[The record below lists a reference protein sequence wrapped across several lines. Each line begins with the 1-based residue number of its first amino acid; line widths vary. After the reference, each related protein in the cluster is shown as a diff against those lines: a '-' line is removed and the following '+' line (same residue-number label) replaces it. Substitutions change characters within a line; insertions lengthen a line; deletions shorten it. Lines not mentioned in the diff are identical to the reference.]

1 MDTNELLS
9 LAAAGHEA
17 AILELRQQ
25 FLPLLYKAA
34 NQPHLRPIYAE
45 ALSEAEISFLL
56 AIRSYNP
63 DRGIPF
69 PGYAKAMV
77 YGSLRTLFKQER
89 RRWQRELYPAAPADG
104 LSFWDTL
111 PAPQNA
117 MQEYIDSADLLQALS
132 ALPRRQRQLLS
143 LLYGQ
148 DCTQKAAAAK
158 LGITQQAAAA
168 LKARSLR
175 TLRRNLQANVPRT

>member
-111 PAPQNA
+111 PEPQNA
-117 MQEYIDSADLLQALS
+117 MQEYIDNNPQEALQPWIRLMDVYRMAGMRDEFERVASNLNQHFNVEVQNWSAPES
-132 ALPRRQRQLLS
+132 
-143 LLYGQ
+143 
-148 DCTQKAAAAK
+148 
-158 LGITQQAAAA
+158 
-168 LKARSLR
+168 
-175 TLRRNLQANVPRT
+175 